1 MMAAAGKMVMQMTL
15 APGQEGAVKKMVMQ
29 LGAGDP
35 MDMPVEMSGGKP
47 FTKPNA
53 KGLLG
58 SETIKVAAGSFK
70 TKHYRDKTPQGDKL
84 DYWVIDSVPPFGL
97 VKVEVEQKN
106 NPQIKGKLV
115 FELTAQGKDA
125 KPSITKPA
133 KPFDQAALMQQM
145 MAASGG
151 GQGGP
156 AAASAGTGG
165 AGAGAQEVAR
175 RRRREEP
182 ARGHRAHRRA
192 DAEAPRGG
200 AASGRGRV
208 QPRRHVGGGDDGGD
222 RRAGAAGADADG
234 APARLL
240 EGRARGRAG
249 RGQRLVGAGRRGGR
263 DGAGAGGAAGGRG
276 AGGARRRPVADA
288 RVARLRGAASRSRRA
303 CRPPPGSGASS
314 GGRRRCRS
322 ARAC

>member
-1 MMAAAGKMVMQMTL
+1 MLRFGVVLGLALWIGGSSAAHAQAPGQGPPMPIATDLAKVTAGSWADYSMVMGQLPPMKMRMALVTKTPTSNVIETSVEGGMMAAAGKMVMQMTL

-125 KPSITKPA
+125 KPLITKPA
-133 KPFDQAALMQQM
+133 KPFDQASLMQQM
-145 MAASGG
+145 MAASGAG
-151 GQGGP
+151 KGAPPPAPAP
-156 AAASAGTGG
+156 AA
-165 AGAGAQEVAR
+165 
-175 RRRREEP
+175 P
-182 ARGHRAHRRA
+182 
-192 DAEAPRGG
+192 
-200 AASGRGRV
+200 
-208 QPRRHVGGGDDGGD
+208 
-222 RRAGAAGADADG
+222 
-234 APARLL
+234 APAP
-240 EGRARGRAG
+240 A
-249 RGQRLVGAGRRGGR
+249 
-263 DGAGAGGAAGGRG
+263 
-276 AGGARRRPVADA
+276 PKK
-288 RVARLRGAASRSRRA
+288 
-303 CRPPPGSGASS
+303 
-314 GGRRRCRS
+314 
-322 ARAC
+322 